1 MIISCPNCNK
11 QFKIEPSLIPDNG
24 RDVKCGSCDHV
35 WFYKLEDKTE
45 DNTREPLPLSDD
57 FVDKKIENKIDSKII
72 ENNNEPNGTSSHKN
86 IDDKKDKSEDEIVE
100 KQIPVKNKIKKNTSS
115 KFFSYLVVSIIS
127 FVALIILIDTL
138 KVPLINVFP
147 GLEIILF
154 NLFEILKDIKL
165 FIIDLY

>member
-11 QFKIEPSLIPDNG
+11 QFKINPSLIPDNG
-24 RDVKCGSCDHV
+24 RDVKCGLCDYV
-35 WFYKLEDKTE
+35 WYYKIEYNKT
-45 DNTREPLPLSDD
+45 EPLPLSDN
-57 FVDKKIENKIDSKII
+57 FRDKKIEDEIDNKNV
-72 ENNNEPNGTSSHKN
+72 ENTNEPNVVSIPKDI
-86 IDDKKDKSEDEIVE
+86 IDDEINE
-100 KQIPVKNKIKKNTSS
+100 KQIHVKNKIKKNTSS

-147 GLEIILF
+147 GLEILLF

>member
-1 MIISCPNCNK
+1 MIISCSNCNK
-11 QFKIEPSLIPDNG
+11 QFKINPSLIPDNG
-24 RDVKCGSCDHV
+24 RDLKCSSCNHV
-35 WFYKLEDKTE
+35 WFYKLEDNKTE
-45 DNTREPLPLSDD
+45 PPTIIDNSA
-57 FVDKKIENKIDSKII
+57 DKKIED
-72 ENNNEPNGTSSHKN
+72 E
-86 IDDKKDKSEDEIVE
+86 IDDKIVENTNVPNDVSKPKDKDDKIHE
-100 KQIPVKNKIKKNTSS
+100 KQIPVKNKIKKNTSG

-147 GLEIILF
+147 GLEILLF

>member
-11 QFKIEPSLIPDNG
+11 KFKINSSLISVNG
-24 RDVKCGSCDHV
+24 RDLKCGSCDHV
-35 WFYKLEDKTE
+35 WFFKIEDSKTE
-45 DNTREPLPLSDD
+45 PLSLPDD
-57 FVDKKIENKIDSKII
+57 FVDKEIEPNIDNKII
-72 ENNNEPNGTSSHKN
+72 KN
-86 IDDKKDKSEDEIVE
+86 IDDKKDKNEDIISE
-100 KQIPVKNKIKKNTSS
+100 KQANKKNTNS

-127 FVALIILIDTL
+127 LIALIILIDTL

-147 GLEIILF
+147 GLEIFLF

>member
-1 MIISCPNCNK
+1 MIISCSNCNK
-11 QFKIEPSLIPDNG
+11 QFKINPSLIPDNG
-24 RDVKCGSCDHV
+24 RDVKCGSCNHI
-35 WFYKLEDKTE
+35 WFYKLEDNKTE
-45 DNTREPLPLSDD
+45 LPPLIDNFE
-57 FVDKKIENKIDSKII
+57 DKKIEDVIDNKIVDDINK
-72 ENNNEPNGTSSHKN
+72 PNDVSLEKE
-86 IDDKKDKSEDEIVE
+86 IDDRIDKIEDKIPE
-100 KQIPVKNKIKKNTSS
+100 KQKPLKNKIKKNTSG

-147 GLEIILF
+147 GLEILLF

>member
-11 QFKIEPSLIPDNG
+11 QFKINPSLIPDNG

-35 WFYKLEDKTE
+35 WFYKIE
-45 DNTREPLPLSDD
+45 DNKIEPLPLSDD
-57 FVDKKIENKIDSKII
+57 FADKEIEDQIDNKIE
-72 ENNNEPNGTSSHKN
+72 ENINESNDVSLQKD
-86 IDDKKDKSEDEIVE
+86 IDDKNDK
-100 KQIPVKNKIKKNTSS
+100 PVKNKIKKNTSG

-147 GLEIILF
+147 GLEILLF

>member
-11 QFKIEPSLIPDNG
+11 QFKINPSLIPDNG

-35 WFYKLEDKTE
+35 WFYKIEENKI
-45 DNTREPLPLSDD
+45 EPLPLSDD
-57 FVDKKIENKIDSKII
+57 FADKEIEDEINNKIV
-72 ENNNEPNGTSSHKN
+72 ENINESNDVSLQKD
-86 IDDKKDKSEDEIVE
+86 IDDKNDK
-100 KQIPVKNKIKKNTSS
+100 PVKNKIKKNTSG

-147 GLEIILF
+147 GLEILLF

>member
-11 QFKIEPSLIPDNG
+11 QFKINPSLIPDNG

-35 WFYKLEDKTE
+35 WFYKIE
-45 DNTREPLPLSDD
+45 DNKIEPLPLSDD
-57 FVDKKIENKIDSKII
+57 FADKEIEVEIDNII
-72 ENNNEPNGTSSHKN
+72 EENIIESNDVSLQKN
-86 IDDKKDKSEDEIVE
+86 IEGKNDK
-100 KQIPVKNKIKKNTSS
+100 PVKNKIKKNTSG

-147 GLEIILF
+147 GLEILLF

>member
-11 QFKIEPSLIPDNG
+11 QFKINPSLIPDSG
-24 RDVKCGSCDHV
+24 RDVKCGSCNHV
-35 WFYKLEDKTE
+35 WFYKIE
-45 DNTREPLPLSDD
+45 DNKKEPLPLSDN
-57 FVDKKIENKIDSKII
+57 FTDKKIEDEIDNKIV
-72 ENNNEPNGTSSHKN
+72 ENINEPNNESIPKD
-86 IDDKKDKSEDEIVE
+86 IDDKIHE
-100 KQIPVKNKIKKNTSS
+100 KQIPVKNKIKKNTSG

-127 FVALIILIDTL
+127 FAALIILIDTL

-147 GLEIILF
+147 GLEILLF

>member
-11 QFKIEPSLIPDNG
+11 QFKINPSLIPDNG

-35 WFYKLEDKTE
+35 WYYKIE
-45 DNTREPLPLSDD
+45 DNKKEPLPLSDN
-57 FVDKKIENKIDSKII
+57 FTDKKIEDELDNKIVEKT
-72 ENNNEPNGTSSHKN
+72 NEPNDVSIPKD
-86 IDDKKDKSEDEIVE
+86 IDDKIHE
-100 KQIPVKNKIKKNTSS
+100 KQIPVKNKIKKNSIR

-127 FVALIILIDTL
+127 FAALIILIDTL
-138 KVPLINVFP
+138 KIPLINVFP

>member
-11 QFKIEPSLIPDNG
+11 QFKINPSLIPDNG
-24 RDVKCGSCDHV
+24 RDVKCGSCNHI
-35 WFYKLEDKTE
+35 WFYKIEYNKK
-45 DNTREPLPLSDD
+45 EPLPLSDN
-57 FVDKKIENKIDSKII
+57 FTDKKIEDEIDNKIVESIN
-72 ENNNEPNGTSSHKN
+72 ETNNESIPND
-86 IDDKKDKSEDEIVE
+86 IDDKIYE
-100 KQIPVKNKIKKNTSS
+100 KQIPVKNKIKKNSIR

-127 FVALIILIDTL
+127 FAALIILIDTL
-138 KVPLINVFP
+138 KIPLINVFP